1 MGSNKYDYEYAVIGS
16 GAAGQAAALMAGR
29 SGKKVV
35 LVEAEQL
42 GGATTVTRDLPYG
55 VALEFSQL
63 YTEARQGA
71 RMGIS
76 SGNLHFN
83 YPTVR
88 NWRAGVVRRSVMEI
102 RKELQAAGVKY
113 AKGFAHF
120 LEPNKLAVG
129 TNGTLTA
136 KKFLI
141 ATGAKPI
148 TTGISG
154 LDAVKFLTPAQVL
167 DLKKLPKVVMV
178 IGGGA
183 SGCEAAE
190 YLAELGVKVLVTEL
204 AERILP
210 KEDPEV
216 AEVMTKH
223 FSKNLGI
230 KILPG
235 SRVVAV
241 QNDRRATKVIFMNGG
256 KEKSVRVEAV
266 VLAAGTKPA
275 VDLGLENAGVK
286 YDLNGIKVN
295 DAMQTSARH
304 IYAAGDVAAS
314 ALKVSSAEKAS
325 YEAAVAVANMLN
337 RAKSP
342 VDYRGFAR
350 VIHTYPRIASVG
362 LTEDQCIQRDRKYR
376 QAIVLAKEASVSK
389 VDGFE
394 DGFIKMIVAK
404 KDGKILGATA
414 VCPQAE
420 LVIQEIV
427 LAMRTDL
434 KLLDIATAPHTTMGW
449 AELVKL
455 VARRLTR

>member
-102 RKELQAAGVKY
+102 RKGLQAAGVKY

-178 IGGGA
+178 I
-183 SGCEAAE
+183 
-190 YLAELGVKVLVTEL
+190 L
-204 AERILP
+204 
-210 KEDPEV
+210 
-216 AEVMTKH
+216 
-223 FSKNLGI
+223 
-230 KILPG
+230 
-235 SRVVAV
+235 
-241 QNDRRATKVIFMNGG
+241 
-256 KEKSVRVEAV
+256 
-266 VLAAGTKPA
+266 KP
-275 VDLGLENAGVK
+275 
-286 YDLNGIKVN
+286 
-295 DAMQTSARH
+295 
-304 IYAAGDVAAS
+304 
-314 ALKVSSAEKAS
+314 
-325 YEAAVAVANMLN
+325 
-337 RAKSP
+337 
-342 VDYRGFAR
+342 
-350 VIHTYPRIASVG
+350 
-362 LTEDQCIQRDRKYR
+362 
-376 QAIVLAKEASVSK
+376 
-389 VDGFE
+389 
-394 DGFIKMIVAK
+394 
-404 KDGKILGATA
+404 
-414 VCPQAE
+414 
-420 LVIQEIV
+420 
-427 LAMRTDL
+427 
-434 KLLDIATAPHTTMGW
+434 
-449 AELVKL
+449 
-455 VARRLTR
+455 